1 MFEFV
6 CCEFKNTIRILVC
19 AGIKEREI
27 QSGETDIVCDESDG
41 CENNG

>member
-1 MFEFV
+1 MV
-6 CCEFKNTIRILVC
+6 TIKHMRVSDV
-19 AGIKEREI
+19 KEREI